1 MRCLT
6 RHREADRYGTENLGE
21 TNDLAMTTEMEM
33 HDTKTNTTIIK
44 KNSSTYLDTQR
55 NVVDCDK
62 DGEKGRR
69 RDDEEATDL
78 DGATRRNSLSGTV
91 ELGGPATPKALEAG
105 IANQVEEEVIVVDWD
120 GPDDPLNPKKCV

>member
-1 MRCLT
+1 M
-6 RHREADRYGTENLGE
+6 HDSE
-21 TNDLAMTTEMEM
+21 TN
-33 HDTKTNTTIIK
+33 KTTIEK
-44 KNSSTYLDTQR
+44 KNSSTSLDTQR

-91 ELGGPATPKALEAG
+91 ELGGPATPKELEAG